1 VVGRITADA
10 PASITIL
17 DGSDVRATPGVN
29 LDDRLRDVPGFS
41 LFRRSSSVVA
51 HPTTQGV
58 SLRGIGST
66 GASRTLVLWDG
77 FPVNDPFGGW
87 VQWSRFA
94 PEDIDR
100 IEISRGASTSVFGD
114 RAMGGAVALFSR
126 QPEPLHLTASY
137 SGGNAGTHEAG
148 AGFAH
153 LGSRWSASAQG
164 RAFAT
169 DGYYVISEGIRGTA
183 DRRAGADF
191 VAGNS
196 RLDYLGAA
204 SRLFLKFDMLAERR
218 RNGTPIQQNST
229 SLGSLSAHYS
239 LARGTNTFSVLA
251 SHTREE
257 FRSAFSAI
265 AADRNSER
273 PTFRQ
278 SVPAESAG
286 GAAYWN
292 RHGSRWDVLAGA
304 DVNHVEGYSKDTLF
318 PSGLRVGGGTLLQ
331 HGAFV
336 QTDVGAGPVKF
347 HLGARHDFT
356 GGDRQFFSPSAGVSA
371 GRGRLRVRS
380 SVYRAFRA
388 PTLNELFRE
397 FRVGNAVTR
406 ANDVLRPERL
416 FGAEAGVDYSGE
428 RSHMSFTL
436 YRNSLSDLITNVTL
450 TSSPSLIVR
459 QRRNAASALARGVE
473 MHADHRWRN
482 WFGDASY
489 LYADSRFSTGERL
502 PQVPSHQGSARL
514 GWQRG
519 ATFVSAGLRSYSLQF
534 EDELNRFLLP
544 GFGAVQ
550 VAVRRQINAPL
561 SAFASV
567 ENLFDREY
575 LTGFT
580 PTPTVGA
587 PRLWRLGLRWEG
599 RVR

>member
-1 VVGRITADA
+1 
-10 PASITIL
+10 
-17 DGSDVRATPGVN
+17 VN

-87 VQWSRFA
+87 IQWSRIA
-94 PEDIDR
+94 PEDVER
-100 IEISRGASTSVFGD
+100 VEVSRGASTSVFGD
-114 RAMGGAVALFSR
+114 RSMGGAIALFSR
-126 QPEPLHLTASY
+126 QPEPFHLTASY
-137 SGGNAGTHEAG
+137 SGGNAGTNEAG

-169 DGYYVISEGIRGTA
+169 DGYFVVPEPYRGAA
-183 DRRAGADF
+183 DRRAGVDF
-191 VAGNS
+191 TAANS
-196 RLDYLGAA
+196 RLDFFGAA

-218 RNGTPIQQNST
+218 RNGTEIQRNST
-229 SLGSLSAHYS
+229 SLGSLAAHYS
-239 LARGTNTFSVLA
+239 LHRGPDSFSLLA

-257 FRSAFSAI
+257 FRSDFSAV
-265 AADRNSER
+265 ASDRNSER
-273 PTFRQ
+273 ATFRQ
-278 SVPAESAG
+278 SVPAEALG
-286 GAAYWN
+286 AAAYW
-292 RHGSRWDVLAGA
+292 SRRGNQWNLLAGA
-304 DVNHVEGYSKDTLF
+304 DVNRAEGYSKDTLF
-318 PSGLRVGGGTLLQ
+318 PSGRRVGGGTLLQ

-336 QTDVGAGPVKF
+336 QTDAGAGPVKLHF
-347 HLGARHDFT
+347 GARHDFT
-356 GGDRQFFSPSAGVSA
+356 GRDRQFFSPSAGVSA

-406 ANDVLRPERL
+406 ANGALRPESL
-416 FGAEAGVDYSGE
+416 FGVEAGIDYTGE
-428 RSHMSFTL
+428 RSRLSFTL

-450 TSSPSLIVR
+450 TSSPTLIVR
-459 QRRNAASALARGVE
+459 QRQNAASALARGIE
-473 MHADHRWRN
+473 MHAGHRWRN

-489 LYADSRFSTGERL
+489 LYSDSRFSTGERL
-502 PQVPSHQGSARL
+502 PQVPRHQGSTQL

-519 ATFVSAGLRSYSLQF
+519 ATFVSAGVRSYSLQF

-550 VAVRRQINAPL
+550 IAVQRQINARL

-587 PRLWRLGLRWEG
+587 PRLWRLGLRWDG